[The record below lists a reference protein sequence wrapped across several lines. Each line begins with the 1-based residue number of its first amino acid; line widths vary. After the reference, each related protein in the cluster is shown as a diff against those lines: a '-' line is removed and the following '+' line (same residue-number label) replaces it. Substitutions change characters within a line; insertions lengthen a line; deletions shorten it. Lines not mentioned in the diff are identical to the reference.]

1 MLQKLQFKP
10 GLNRDQTN
18 YTNEGGWNNCDK
30 IRFRSGYP
38 QKIGGWLRYGMFT
51 VAGICRQVFNWIT
64 TASDN
69 YLALGTSKK
78 LYIEAGELLYDITPI
93 RQTFTT
99 TATDNCFTTVNGSK
113 TVTVTINGHGAG
125 DGDYVTFSGVTGTGG
140 PPTTIGGIPT
150 TEFNAE
156 FIITYVDANTFR
168 IAMTTAATSST
179 TGGGTAIVAA
189 FQISI
194 GYDNASYGYGW
205 GAGSWSRGA
214 WGSGSSTPVV
224 LAQRDWFL
232 QNFDNDLVA
241 NIRNGPIYYW
251 QYVNG
256 VSTRATLLSATTLNG
271 VAPSDVPDEAM
282 QVLVSQNDKHLI
294 CFGATPFGGGSFDPL
309 LIRWATQDQPNV
321 WTPLTTNSA
330 GFLRVS
336 RGSEIVC
343 AIATRQEIL
352 VYTEGTLNSLQFVGT
367 TDVFSLQELAD
378 NISIISPRAVTT
390 VNNTAYWMGHD
401 KFYAYG
407 GRVETLPCT
416 LRNHVFQNF
425 NYDQADQVISGTNEG
440 WNEVWW
446 FYPTANSQ
454 VNNAYIIY
462 NHLEKIWYYG
472 TIDRTAWSD
481 SSLRDY
487 PQALT
492 GTYITGA
499 ISGTTL
505 TVTDISTGKLQVG
518 SVVTGTGVAT
528 GTIITALGTGT
539 GGIGTYTVNIS
550 QLVVSTALAADS
562 IIYNHEQ
569 GLNADTSAM
578 NSYIASSD
586 FDLVDGDQFILTK
599 RIIPDMN
606 FEGSTANTPTI
617 TMYIKPRNFPGS
629 AYTNTESDNVIETS
643 VDIYTDQIFMRARAR
658 QMAIEVA
665 STDLDVQW
673 QLGSPRLD
681 GRPDGRR

>member
-1 MLQKLQFKP
+1 MPLQKLQFKP

-38 QKIGGWLRYGMFT
+38 QKIGGWLRYGTFV

-78 LYIEAGELLYDITPI
+78 LYIEAGQILNDITPI
-93 RQTFTT
+93 RATFTT
-99 TATDNCFTTVNGSK
+99 SATDNCFTTVNGSK
-113 TVTVTINGHGAG
+113 TVTVTIVAHGAL
-125 DGDYVTFSGVTGTGG
+125 DGDYVTFSGVVG
-140 PPTTIGGIPT
+140 PIGGIPQS
-150 TEFNAE
+150 EFNAE
-156 FIITYVDANTFR
+156 FIVDRITANTFT
-168 IAMTTAATSST
+168 ITTTTAATSSAS
-179 TGGGTAIVAA
+179 GGGTAITAA
-189 FQISI
+189 FQINI
-194 GYDNASYGYGW
+194 GNDNLVYGYGW
-205 GAGSWSRGA
+205 GAGAWNTGA
-214 WGSGSSTPVV
+214 WGSGSAIPVV
-224 LAQRDWFL
+224 LPQQDWFL

-241 NIRNGPIYYW
+241 NIRNGTIYYW
-251 QYVNG
+251 QYSGG
-256 VSTRATLLSATTLNG
+256 VSTRATPLATTTIGG
-271 VAPSDVPDEAM
+271 VAPADVPTQAM

-294 CFGATPFGGGSFDPL
+294 CFGATPYGGGSFDPL

-321 WTPLTTNSA
+321 WTPLVTNSA

-336 RGSEIVC
+336 RGSAIVC

-352 VYTEGTLNSLQFVGT
+352 VFTEGTLSSLQFLGT
-367 TDVFSLQELAD
+367 TDVFGLQELAD
-378 NISIISPRAVTT
+378 NISILSPRSVAV
-390 VNNTAYWMGHD
+390 VNNTAYWFGHD

-416 LRNHVFQNF
+416 LRNHVFQNL
-425 NYDQADQVISGTNEG
+425 NYSQADQIISGTNEG

-454 VNNAYIIY
+454 VNDAYVIY

-481 SSLRDY
+481 SSLREY
-487 PQALT
+487 PQAVT

-505 TVTDISTGKLQVG
+505 TVTGISTGSLQVG
-518 SVVTGTGVAT
+518 SVITGTGVAT
-528 GTIITALGTGT
+528 GTNITALGTGT

-550 QLVVSTALAADS
+550 QLVVSTAMTADS

-569 GLNADTSAM
+569 GLNDDTTAM

-606 FEGSTANTPTI
+606 FEGSTANTPTV
-617 TMYIKPRNFPGS
+617 TMLIKPRNFPGN
-629 AYTNTESDNVIETS
+629 AYTNTETGSVIETS
-643 VDIYTDQIFMRARAR
+643 VDIYTEQIFMRARAR

-665 STDLDVQW
+665 STELNVQW